1 MVGNHE
7 GAKKRGGGEKW
18 KGWVKKKASR
28 KNIEELIEK
37 GNLKGLLEKTG
48 GGEKRR

>member
-1 MVGNHE
+1 ME
-7 GAKKRGGGEKW
+7 GLGE
-18 KGWVKKKASR
+18 KKASR